1 MLTGGGELGGTRLFR
16 TYPAVEAVSLDPAI
30 ASGLEAEAGAP
41 ALQTLPVDEV
51 RALREGLALK
61 RSRLN
66 EPLARVEDRMVAG
79 DAGPIPIRVYTPQG
93 SGPFPIVVFAHGGG
107 WVICTLDTHDDLCRS
122 ISRRSE
128 SLVVSVGYRRA
139 PEHKFPAALED
150 FTAVLRWLAAHAGE
164 VNGDGTR
171 LAVAGDSA
179 GGNLAAAACLVA
191 RDRGGPPITSQV
203 LIYPVTNHGFDTAS
217 YHQYATGY
225 GLTRDLMIW
234 FWDRYLSGPKDGADI
249 TASPL
254 RAGNLAGLP
263 PALVV
268 TAQYDVLRDD
278 GEAYAARLA
287 QAGVSVRCTRYLR
300 MNHGFITLAAVLAD
314 AGRALDEVA
323 EALRTAFER
332 PG

>member
-1 MLTGGGELGGTRLFR
+1 MPTGGGNFGSMGLFR
-16 TYPAVEAVSLDPAI
+16 TYPAAEAVALDPAI
-30 ASGLEAEAGAP
+30 ASALEAEAGAP

-51 RALREGLALK
+51 RMLREGLALK

-66 EPLARVEDRMVAG
+66 EPLARVEDRTIEG
-79 DAGPIPIRVYTPQG
+79 EAGPIPIRVYTPQG

-107 WVICTLDTHDDLCRS
+107 WVLGTLDTHDDLCRS

-139 PEHKFPAALED
+139 PEHRFPAALDD
-150 FTAVLRWLAAHAGE
+150 FAAALQWLAAHAGE

-179 GGNLAAAACLVA
+179 GGNLAAAVCLAA
-191 RDRGGPPITSQV
+191 RDRGGPPIASQL

-217 YHQYATGY
+217 YHQFATGY

-234 FWDRYLSGPKDGADI
+234 FWDQYLCGPADGRSAS
-249 TASPL
+249 ASPL
-254 RAGNLAGLP
+254 RAADLAALP
-263 PALVV
+263 PALVI
-268 TAQYDVLRDD
+268 TAAYDVLRDD

-287 QAGVSVRCTRYLR
+287 QAGARSLHAISSDESWVHQSR
-300 MNHGFITLAAVLAD
+300 
-314 AGRALDEVA
+314 GRA
-323 EALRTAFER
+323 
-332 PG
+332 G